1 MHRKILLPILLFFL
15 SFNGFSQNLI
25 SIDLVETYA
34 QSELADFT
42 GIEANFDVELYYV
55 LYETTDVN
63 DEVVMASGVF
73 AYPVLPGYSYLLPTL
88 LYEHGTAGSK
98 SGVASEDGNELSLIV
113 GYASQGY
120 MTVAPDLLGLGASP
134 GFHPYLDART
144 EASASVDMLN
154 AIDSVIDSEE
164 LDDNARSGQL
174 FITGYSGGAHASMAS
189 HKALEEGSEIAPS
202 YQVIAAAHSSGPYSL
217 SGEMVDFTLGG
228 DVYIFPGFLPYV
240 AVSLLLEADPL
251 YDDLEQMFKPQYV
264 APIEQFRNWDIDLL
278 TLNFSLAATLTVD
291 AGGLFPAEMLQDS
304 IADALL
310 NNPDHPA
317 NQALQANDLYDW
329 SPQAVTR
336 MFYCTAD
343 EIVTFTNSTL
353 AETTMNDNGA
363 ADTQAIDVDPDSG
376 HGDCVPFAVT
386 AALDLFNQYAQIDA
400 ITSTEK
406 TLGDIKFSVFPN
418 PSTGYLGIQI
428 PEDLNAEMLQ
438 IFDWNGRLIHLQAI
452 NQADLSLDFS
462 NLTNGMYA
470 IQIQGQKGTYR
481 QTWIKN

>member
-1 MHRKILLPILLFFL
+1 MHRKILLPLFLLTL
-15 SFNGFSQNLI
+15 SLNAIGQNLI

-34 QSELADFT
+34 QSELGDLT

-55 LYETTDVN
+55 LYETTNVN

-73 AYPVLPGYSYLLPTL
+73 AFPVLLGQNYSLPVL

-98 SGVASEDGNELSLIV
+98 SGVASEDGNELSLIL

-134 GFHPYLDART
+134 GFHPYLDSRT

-154 AIDSVIDSEE
+154 AIDSVIESPD
-164 LDDNARSGQL
+164 LDDNIANGQL

-189 HKALEEGSEIAPS
+189 HKALEEGTEAAP
-202 YQVIAAAHSSGPYSL
+202 YQITAAAHSSGPYSL

-251 YDDLEQMFKPQYV
+251 YDEIEQLFKPQYV
-264 APIEQFRNWDIDLL
+264 APIAQFRNWDIDLL

-317 NQALQANDLYDW
+317 SLALQANDLYDW
-329 SPQAVTR
+329 SPQAITR

-343 EIVTFTNSTL
+343 EIVTFTNSTF

-386 AALDLFNQYAQIDA
+386 AALDLFNQYAEIEQ
-400 ITSTEK
+400 ITSTEE
-406 TLGDIKFSVFPN
+406 TAGAMKFSVFPN
-418 PSTGYLGIQI
+418 PSTGNLGIQT

-452 NQADLSLDFS
+452 NHSELSLDLS
-462 NLTNGMYA
+462 NLTNGLYA
-470 IQIQGQKGTYR
+470 IQIQGQQGTYR

>member
-1 MHRKILLPILLFFL
+1 MHRKVLLPFFFL
-15 SFNGFSQNLI
+15 CLLQNSYGQNLL
-25 SIDLVETYA
+25 SLDLVDTYTQA
-34 QSELADFT
+34 ELPGIT
-42 GIEANFDVELYYV
+42 SIEANFDVELYYV

-73 AYPVLPGYSYLLPTL
+73 AYPVIDGQSYSLPTL

-98 SGVASEDGNELSLIV
+98 SGVASEDGNELSLIL
-113 GYASQGY
+113 GYASQGF

-144 EASASVDMLN
+144 EASASIDMLN
-154 AIDSVIDSEE
+154 AIDSVIESTE
-164 LDDNARSGQL
+164 LDDNTKNGQL

-189 HKALEEGSEIAPS
+189 HKALEEGTETASYEI
-202 YQVIAAAHSSGPYSL
+202 IAAAHSSGPYSL

-264 APIEQFRNWDIDLL
+264 GPIQQFQNWDIDLL

-310 NNPDHPA
+310 TNPDHPA
-317 NQALQANDLYDW
+317 SQALQANDLYDW
-329 SPQAVTR
+329 APQAITR
-336 MFYCTAD
+336 MFYCTSD

-386 AALDLFNQYAQIDA
+386 AALDLFTQYAEINN
-400 ITSTEK
+400 ITSTKE
-406 TLGDIKFSVFPN
+406 TAGAIKFDLFPN
-418 PSTGYLGIQI
+418 PSAGNLRISLPEELG
-428 PEDLNAEMLQ
+428 AETLQ
-438 IFDWNGRLIHLQAI
+438 IFDWNGRLIHRQSI
-452 NQADLSLDFS
+452 NQSELSLNFP
-462 NLTNGMYA
+462 NLANGMYA
-470 IQIQGQKGTYR
+470 VQIQGQEGNYR